1 MHPRQHEIRRTLA
14 AMAAAV
20 AFASCQSAGRGPAV
34 PRSPDASRAAPDRLP
49 VSSAFLLDVDNRP
62 GLFPNHVAVHA
73 FADGFQRSEFLPSR
87 PAPEIDVLRA
97 TEVLQRVLNAWP
109 VPLRGHSYTIQA
121 VEADA
126 PVLQAYGAGR
136 LDATSALLAGLGL
149 LESELAA
156 LLALAVAR
164 TELDHPARF
173 LQSAPR
179 AFHEGIA
186 RAGARGVPEEGVRPA
201 LSASNLI
208 ARLPSFGFAAPM
220 ATEITEADAM
230 ASFYLDAAGAGP
242 GALAGALGKLTA
254 FDRRTAG
261 SFRET
266 PAYAAGLVD
275 PARIRR
281 ILRTTSIVLRN
292 SAARL
297 GLGRRGE
304 VRAGFQPLWIAR
316 YGPLVNI
323 IGVFTLAPTED
334 PARLGNL
341 NLRIAGR
348 RAIFSERSAEVL
360 YPGTSVA
367 VVYSG
372 RLPEQVSLD
381 LIAAADY
388 GPVLDGIAEWRLS
401 DAILFDR
408 RGGSTAAAPRA
419 HGSLSA
425 P

>member
-20 AFASCQSAGRGPAV
+20 VFASCQSAGRGPAV
-34 PRSPDASRAAPDRLP
+34 PRSPDPSRAAPDRLP

-62 GLFPNHVAVHA
+62 GLFPNHVAVQA

-87 PAPEIDVLRA
+87 PAPEIDALRA

-149 LESELAA
+149 LDSELSA

-179 AFHEGIA
+179 AFHEG
-186 RAGARGVPEEGVRPA
+186 
-201 LSASNLI
+201 
-208 ARLPSFGFAAPM
+208 LPSFGFAAPM
-220 ATEITEADAM
+220 AREIIEADAM

-242 GALAGALGKLTA
+242 GALAAALGKLAA

-316 YGPLVNI
+316 YGPLVDI
-323 IGVFTLAPTED
+323 IGVFTLAPTEE

-388 GPVLDGIAEWRLS
+388 GPVLHGIAEWRLS
-401 DAILFDR
+401 DAVLFDR

-419 HGSLSA
+419 NASLSA